1 MTNMA
6 EEIDEETIADALE
19 AEEPEAE
26 LEDEAEQA
34 SDDEAEQAS
43 DDEDSD
49 TEAEADEA
57 DEDEGF
63 VAVTIGE
70 EAPPPE
76 DEETERAPEWVR
88 DLRKQ
93 YREEKRRNKELQ
105 EQLAKTTG
113 AAKVAEL
120 GEKPTL
126 EKADYDTERY
136 ETELAAWYEK
146 KRKHDEH
153 QASIQEEQKAVQNEW
168 NQKLESY
175 HSSKAELKV
184 KDYEFA
190 EDVVQDTLTVTQQ
203 GMILQGA
210 ENPALLVYALGKNP
224 KRAKELAS
232 IKDPVK
238 FAFAVA
244 RLETQ
249 LKVTKRKATS
259 KPDPKV
265 SGTGRISGAVDST
278 LERLRAD
285 AERTGD
291 YSKVFQYK
299 KQKRSA

>member
-1 MTNMA
+1 MTKLA
-6 EEIDEETIADALE
+6 EEIDEETIADAFE

-26 LEDEAEQA
+26 LEDEAE
-34 SDDEAEQAS
+34 EVS

-105 EQLAKTTG
+105 EQLAATTG
-113 AAKVAEL
+113 ATKVAQL

-136 ETELAAWYEK
+136 EKELAAWYER
-146 KRKHDEH
+146 KRKHDEVEAAR
-153 QASIQEEQKAVQNEW
+153 QAEAQAAEREW
-168 NQKLESY
+168 KQKLEGYQSA
-175 HSSKAELKV
+175 KAGLKV
-184 KDYEFA
+184 RDYDEA
-190 EDVVQDTLTVTQQ
+190 EDVVQDAFSVTQQ

-210 ENPALLVYALGKNP
+210 DNPALLVYALGKNP

-249 LKVTKRKATS
+249 LKVTKRKASS

-265 SGTGRISGAVDST
+265 TGTGRVSGAVDST

>member
-1 MTNMA
+1 MNLKA
-6 EEIDEETIADALE
+6 EEIDEETIADAFE

-26 LEDEAEQA
+26 LEDEAEEVSA
-34 SDDEAEQAS
+34 
-43 DDEDSD
+43 DEDSD
-49 TEAEADEA
+49 TEAEAEDA

-63 VAVTIGE
+63 VAVTIGG

-76 DEETERAPEWVR
+76 DEEAERAPEWVR

-105 EQLAKTTG
+105 EQLARTSG

-136 ETELAAWYEK
+136 ETELAAWYER
-146 KRKHDEH
+146 KRKHDEVE
-153 QASIQEEQKAVQNEW
+153 ATRRAEADAVEREW
-168 NQKLESY
+168 KQKLEGYQSA
-175 HSSKAELKV
+175 KATLKV
-184 KDYEFA
+184 RDYDEA
-190 EDVVQDTLTVTQQ
+190 EDVVQDAFNVTQQ

-259 KPDPKV
+259 KPEPKV

>member
-1 MTNMA
+1 MTKLA
-6 EEIDEETIADALE
+6 EEIDEETIADAFE

-26 LEDEAEQA
+26 LEDEDLE
-34 SDDEAEQAS
+34 EGE
-43 DDEDSD
+43 
-49 TEAEADEA
+49 TEAEANEA

-63 VAVTIGE
+63 VAVTIGG
-70 EAPPPE
+70 EAPPSE
-76 DEETERAPEWVR
+76 EEETERAPEWVR

-113 AAKVAEL
+113 ATRVAEL
-120 GEKPTL
+120 GDKPSL

-136 ETELAAWYEK
+136 ERELAAWYER
-146 KRKHDEH
+146 KRKHDEVEAA
-153 QASIQEEQKAVQNEW
+153 QRAEADAAEREW
-168 NQKLESY
+168 KQKLESY
-175 HSSKAELKV
+175 QSAKATLKV
-184 KDYEFA
+184 RDYDEA
-190 EDVVQDTLTVTQQ
+190 EDVVQDAFTVTQQ

-249 LKVTKRKATS
+249 LKVTKRKASS

-265 SGTGRISGAVDST
+265 TGTGRISGAVDST

>member
-1 MTNMA
+1 MNKQA
-6 EEIDEETIADALE
+6 EEIDEEAIADAFE

-26 LEDEAEQA
+26 LED
-34 SDDEAEQAS
+34 DQAS

-49 TEAEADEA
+49 TEAEADDA

-63 VAVTIGE
+63 VAVTIGG

-136 ETELAAWYEK
+136 EKELAAWYER
-146 KRKHDEH
+146 KRKHDEVEAAR
-153 QASIQEEQKAVQNEW
+153 QAEAQAADREW
-168 NQKLESY
+168 RQKLEGYQSA
-175 HSSKAELKV
+175 KATLKV
-184 KDYEFA
+184 RDYDEA
-190 EDVVQDTLTVTQQ
+190 EDVVQDAFSVTQQ

-249 LKVTKRKATS
+249 LKVTKRKASS
-259 KPDPKV
+259 KPDPKIT
-265 SGTGRISGAVDST
+265 GTGRVSGAVDST

>member
-19 AEEPEAE
+19 VEEPEAE
-26 LEDEAEQA
+26 LEDGAE
-34 SDDEAEQAS
+34 EVS

-49 TEAEADEA
+49 TEAETDEA

-76 DEETERAPEWVR
+76 EEEPERAPEWVR

-105 EQLAKTTG
+105 EKLAEVSG
-113 AAKVAEL
+113 APKAAEL
-120 GEKPTL
+120 GQKPTL
-126 EKADYDTERY
+126 EAADYDTERY
-136 ETELAAWYEK
+136 EKELAAWYER
-146 KRKHDEH
+146 KRKHDEVEAAR
-153 QASIQEEQKAVQNEW
+153 QAEAETAEREW
-168 NQKLESY
+168 KQKLEGYQSA
-175 HSSKAELKV
+175 KAGLKV
-184 KDYEFA
+184 RDYDDA
-190 EDVVQDTLTVTQQ
+190 EEVVQDAFTVTQQ

-259 KPDPKV
+259 KPEPKV
-265 SGTGRISGAVDST
+265 TGTGRISGAVDST

>member
-1 MTNMA
+1 MTKLA
-6 EEIDEETIADALE
+6 EEIDEETIADAFK

-26 LEDEAEQA
+26 LEDEDLEEGETQ
-34 SDDEAEQAS
+34 
-43 DDEDSD
+43 
-49 TEAEADEA
+49 AEADEA

-63 VAVTIGE
+63 VAVTIGG
-70 EAPPPE
+70 EAPPSE
-76 DEETERAPEWVR
+76 EEETERAPEWVR

-113 AAKVAEL
+113 ATRVAEL
-120 GEKPTL
+120 GDKPTL
-126 EKADYDTERY
+126 EKADYDTDRY
-136 ETELAAWYEK
+136 ERELAAWYER
-146 KRKHDEH
+146 KRKHDEVEAA
-153 QASIQEEQKAVQNEW
+153 QRAEADAAEREW
-168 NQKLESY
+168 KQKLEGYQSA
-175 HSSKAELKV
+175 KATLKV
-184 KDYEFA
+184 RDYDEA
-190 EDVVQDTLTVTQQ
+190 EDVVQDAFTVTQQ

-249 LKVTKRKATS
+249 LKVTKRKASS

-265 SGTGRISGAVDST
+265 TGTGRISGAVDST

>member
-1 MTNMA
+1 MTKLA
-6 EEIDEETIADALE
+6 EEIDEETIADAFE

-26 LEDEAEQA
+26 LEDENLE
-34 SDDEAEQAS
+34 EGE
-43 DDEDSD
+43 

-63 VAVTIGE
+63 VAVTIGG
-70 EAPPPE
+70 EAPPSE
-76 DEETERAPEWVR
+76 EEETERAPEWVR

-113 AAKVAEL
+113 ATRVAEL
-120 GEKPTL
+120 GDKPTL

-136 ETELAAWYEK
+136 ERELAAWYER
-146 KRKHDEH
+146 KRKHDEVEAA
-153 QASIQEEQKAVQNEW
+153 QRAEADAAEREW
-168 NQKLESY
+168 KQKLEGYQSA
-175 HSSKAELKV
+175 KATLKV
-184 KDYEFA
+184 RDYDEA
-190 EDVVQDTLTVTQQ
+190 EDVVQDAFTVTQQ

-244 RLETQ
+244 KLETQ
-249 LKVTKRKATS
+249 LKVTKRKASS

>member
-1 MTNMA
+1 MTKLA
-6 EEIDEETIADALE
+6 EEIDEETIADAFE

-26 LEDEAEQA
+26 LED
-34 SDDEAEQAS
+34 DQAS

-49 TEAEADEA
+49 TEAEADDA

-63 VAVTIGE
+63 VAVTIGG

-76 DEETERAPEWVR
+76 DEEAERAPEWVR

-113 AAKVAEL
+113 AARVAEL

-136 ETELAAWYEK
+136 EKELAAWYER
-146 KRKHDEH
+146 KRKHDEVEAARQSEA
-153 QASIQEEQKAVQNEW
+153 QAADREW
-168 NQKLESY
+168 RQKLEGYQSA
-175 HSSKAELKV
+175 KATLKV
-184 KDYEFA
+184 RDYDEA
-190 EDVVQDTLTVTQQ
+190 EDVVQDAFSVTQK

-249 LKVTKRKATS
+249 LKVTKRKASS
-259 KPDPKV
+259 KPDPKIT
-265 SGTGRISGAVDST
+265 GTGRVSGAVDST

>member
-1 MTNMA
+1 MNKLA
-6 EEIDEETIADALE
+6 EEIDEETIADAFE

-26 LEDEAEQA
+26 LEDEAE
-34 SDDEAEQAS
+34 EVS

-49 TEAEADEA
+49 TEAEADDA

-63 VAVTIGE
+63 VAVTIGG

-76 DEETERAPEWVR
+76 DEEAERAPEWVR

-136 ETELAAWYEK
+136 EKELAAWYER
-146 KRKHDEH
+146 KRKHDEVEAARQSEA
-153 QASIQEEQKAVQNEW
+153 QAADREW
-168 NQKLESY
+168 RQKLEGYQSA
-175 HSSKAELKV
+175 KATLKV
-184 KDYEFA
+184 RDYDEA
-190 EDVVQDTLTVTQQ
+190 EDVVQDAFSVTQQ

-210 ENPALLVYALGKNP
+210 ENPALLVFALGKNP

-249 LKVTKRKATS
+249 LKVTKRKASS
-259 KPDPKV
+259 KPDPKIT
-265 SGTGRISGAVDST
+265 GTGRVSGAVDST

>member
-1 MTNMA
+1 MNKLA
-6 EEIDEETIADALE
+6 EEIDEEIIADAFE

-26 LEDEAEQA
+26 LEDEAE
-34 SDDEAEQAS
+34 EVS

-49 TEAEADEA
+49 TEAEADDA

-63 VAVTIGE
+63 VAVTIGG

-76 DEETERAPEWVR
+76 DEEAERAPEWVR

-113 AAKVAEL
+113 ATKVAEL

-126 EKADYDTERY
+126 EKSDYDTDRY
-136 ETELAAWYEK
+136 EKELAAWYER
-146 KRKHDEH
+146 KRKHDEVEAAR
-153 QASIQEEQKAVQNEW
+153 QAEAQAADREW
-168 NQKLESY
+168 KQKLEGYQSA
-175 HSSKAELKV
+175 KATLKV
-184 KDYEFA
+184 RDYDDA
-190 EDVVQDTLTVTQQ
+190 EEVVQDAFTVTQQ

-210 ENPALLVYALGKNP
+210 DNPALLVYALGKNP

-249 LKVTKRKATS
+249 LKVTKRKASS
-259 KPDPKV
+259 KPEPTI
-265 SGTGRISGAVDST
+265 SGTGRPSGSVDST
-278 LERLRAD
+278 LERLRKD
-285 AERTGD
+285 AEKTGD
-291 YSKVFQYK
+291 YSKVYAYK
-299 KQKRSA
+299 QRQKRTA

>member
-1 MTNMA
+1 MNIKA
-6 EEIDEETIADALE
+6 EEIDEETITDAFE

-26 LEDEAEQA
+26 LEDEAE
-34 SDDEAEQAS
+34 EVS
-43 DDEDSD
+43 DDEDSE
-49 TEAEADEA
+49 TEAETDEA
-57 DEDEGF
+57 AEEDDF

-76 DEETERAPEWVR
+76 EEETERAPEWVR

-105 EQLAKTTG
+105 EQLAATTG
-113 AAKVAEL
+113 ATKVAEL

-126 EKADYDTERY
+126 EAADYDTERY
-136 ETELAAWYEK
+136 EKELAAWYER
-146 KRKHDEH
+146 KRKHDEVEAARQSEA
-153 QASIQEEQKAVQNEW
+153 QAAEREW
-168 NQKLESY
+168 KQKLEGYQSA
-175 HSSKAELKV
+175 KATLKV
-184 KDYEFA
+184 RDYDDA
-190 EDVVQDTLTVTQQ
+190 EEVVQDAFNVTQQ

-210 ENPALLVYALGKNP
+210 DNPALLVYALGKNP

-249 LKVTKRKATS
+249 LKVTKRKASS
-259 KPDPKV
+259 KPEPKIT
-265 SGTGRISGAVDST
+265 GTGRVSGAVDST

>member
-1 MTNMA
+1 MNIKA
-6 EEIDEETIADALE
+6 EEIDEETIADAFE

-26 LEDEAEQA
+26 LEDEAE
-34 SDDEAEQAS
+34 EVS

-105 EQLAKTTG
+105 EQLARTSG

-136 ETELAAWYEK
+136 ETELAAWYER
-146 KRKHDEH
+146 KRKHDEVE
-153 QASIQEEQKAVQNEW
+153 AARRAEADAVEREW
-168 NQKLESY
+168 KQKLEGYQSA
-175 HSSKAELKV
+175 KATLKV
-184 KDYEFA
+184 RDYDEA
-190 EDVVQDTLTVTQQ
+190 EDVVQDAFTVTQQ

-249 LKVTKRKATS
+249 LKVTKRKATL
-259 KPDPKV
+259 KPEPKV

>member
-1 MTNMA
+1 MTEKA
-6 EEIDEETIADALE
+6 EEIHEEIITEAVE

-26 LEDEAEQA
+26 IEDEAEE
-34 SDDEAEQAS
+34 SLSENE
-43 DDEDSD
+43 SD
-49 TEAEADEA
+49 TEAEAEEA
-57 DEDEGF
+57 DDEDDF
-63 VAVTIGE
+63 VAVSIGE
-70 EAPPPE
+70 ESPPSE

-136 ETELAAWYEK
+136 EKELAAWYDR
-146 KRKHDEH
+146 KRKHDEVEAAR
-153 QASIQEEQKAVQNEW
+153 QAEAQAAEREW
-168 NQKLESY
+168 RQKLEGYQSA
-175 HSSKAELKV
+175 KATLKV
-184 KDYEFA
+184 RDYDEA
-190 EDVVQDTLTVTQQ
+190 EDVVQDSFTVTQQ

-249 LKVTKRKATS
+249 LKVTKRKASS
-259 KPDPKV
+259 KPEPTI
-265 SGTGRISGAVDST
+265 SGTGRPSGSVDST
-278 LERLRAD
+278 LERLRKD
-285 AERTGD
+285 AEKSGD
-291 YSKVFQYK
+291 YSKVYAYK
-299 KQKRSA
+299 QRQKRTA

>member
-1 MTNMA
+1 MTKLA
-6 EEIDEETIADALE
+6 EEIDEETIADAFE

-26 LEDEAEQA
+26 LED
-34 SDDEAEQAS
+34 DQAS

-49 TEAEADEA
+49 TEAETDDA

-105 EQLAKTTG
+105 EQLAATTG
-113 AAKVAEL
+113 ATRVAEL

-126 EKADYDTERY
+126 EKVDYDTDRY
-136 ETELAAWYEK
+136 ETELAAWYER
-146 KRKHDEH
+146 KRKHDEVEAARQSEA
-153 QASIQEEQKAVQNEW
+153 QAVEREW
-168 NQKLESY
+168 KQKLEGYQSA
-175 HSSKAELKV
+175 KAGLKV
-184 KDYEFA
+184 RDYDEA
-190 EDVVQDTLTVTQQ
+190 EDVVQDAFTVTQQ

-249 LKVTKRKATS
+249 LKVTKRKASS
-259 KPDPKV
+259 KPDPKIT
-265 SGTGRISGAVDST
+265 GTGRVSGAVDST

>member
-1 MTNMA
+1 MTDKA

-19 AEEPEAE
+19 VEEPEAE
-26 LEDEAEQA
+26 LEDETEEV
-34 SDDEAEQAS
+34 SDI
-43 DDEDSD
+43 EDGD
-49 TEAEADEA
+49 TEAEADDA
-57 DEDEGF
+57 DDGF

-70 EAPPPE
+70 ESPPPE
-76 DEETERAPEWVR
+76 DEEAERAPEWVR

-113 AAKVAEL
+113 ATKVAEL

-126 EKADYDTERY
+126 EKSDYDTDRY
-136 ETELAAWYEK
+136 ENELAAWYER
-146 KRKHDEH
+146 KRKHDEVEAAR
-153 QASIQEEQKAVQNEW
+153 QAEAKAADQEWK
-168 NQKLESY
+168 QKLEGYQSA
-175 HSSKAELKV
+175 KATLKV
-184 KDYEFA
+184 RDYDEA
-190 EDVVQDTLTVTQQ
+190 EDVVQDSFTVTQQ

-249 LKVTKRKATS
+249 LKVTKRKASS
-259 KPDPKV
+259 KPDPKIT
-265 SGTGRISGAVDST
+265 GTGRVSGAVDST
-278 LERLRAD
+278 LERLRAE

-299 KQKRSA
+299 RQKRSA

>member
-1 MTNMA
+1 MTDKA
-6 EEIDEETIADALE
+6 EEIDEETIADAFE
-19 AEEPEAE
+19 VEEPEAE
-26 LEDEAEQA
+26 LEDETEEV
-34 SDDEAEQAS
+34 SDI
-43 DDEDSD
+43 EDGD
-49 TEAEADEA
+49 TEAEADDA
-57 DEDEGF
+57 DDGF

-70 EAPPPE
+70 ESPPPE
-76 DEETERAPEWVR
+76 DEEAERAPEWVR

-113 AAKVAEL
+113 ATKVAEL

-126 EKADYDTERY
+126 EKSDYDTDRY
-136 ETELAAWYEK
+136 EKELAGWYER
-146 KRKHDEH
+146 KRKHDEVEAAR
-153 QASIQEEQKAVQNEW
+153 QAEAKAADQEWKH
-168 NQKLESY
+168 KLEGYQSA
-175 HSSKAELKV
+175 KATLKV
-184 KDYEFA
+184 RDYDEA
-190 EDVVQDTLTVTQQ
+190 EDVVQDSFTVTQQ

-249 LKVTKRKATS
+249 LKVTKRKASS
-259 KPDPKV
+259 KPDPKIT
-265 SGTGRISGAVDST
+265 GTGRVSGAVDST
-278 LERLRAD
+278 LERLRAE

-299 KQKRSA
+299 RQKRSA